1 MQQLVEDELQRVLLL
16 TSELIWA
23 RSIWAASFWA
33 RSIWSGSISAEL
45 TWYILPLPVWLILSS
60 RSIWLIWSIKSF
72 WSTWLIWYLWTS
84 RPIWLRLSLVIVF
97 VSSHSPSL
105 SQQILIYGFCT
116 CTWCLCPDIVLPL
129 FRQLFIWEPTNFY
142 LTLSLTLC
150 HQSSPLERLADRRS
164 SVEGL
169 SWWKMLSCHR
179 FGIFIF
185 FLLIS
190 LLYILY
196 IIGNNQDYF

>member
-1 MQQLVEDELQRVLLL
+1 MCAHSLTEWQGLLELSLTAKNTQIIGWWKQYLYFIFKECYQRKRPASNEAVSSRFLKLLGGQRMQQLVEDELQRVLLL

-60 RSIWLIWSIKSF
+60 RSICLIWSIKSF
-72 WSTWLIWYLWTS
+72 WSTWLIWSLWTS

-105 SQQILIYGFCT
+105 SEQI
-116 CTWCLCPDIVLPL
+116 
-129 FRQLFIWEPTNFY
+129 
-142 LTLSLTLC
+142 
-150 HQSSPLERLADRRS
+150 
-164 SVEGL
+164 
-169 SWWKMLSCHR
+169 
-179 FGIFIF
+179 
-185 FLLIS
+185 
-190 LLYILY
+190 
-196 IIGNNQDYF
+196 